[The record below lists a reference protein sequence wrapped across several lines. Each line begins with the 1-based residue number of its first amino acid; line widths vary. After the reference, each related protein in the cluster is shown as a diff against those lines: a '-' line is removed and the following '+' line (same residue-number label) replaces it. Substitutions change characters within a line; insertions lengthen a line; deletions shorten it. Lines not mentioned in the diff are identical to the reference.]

1 MTNVKNKVKALE
13 SAKVINSELKRLKI
27 DEWENYQVIKDAAIK
42 LAARAQAEA
51 DNIQNKQHT
60 GEDQLRGQF
69 AQILFQEI
77 LGYNNSISAVDG
89 NFNYM
94 EEKSALDSSRHAD
107 GLIGS
112 FSAGDESDR
121 KADLNVKAVVEWE
134 DARYDYDTTDISKGV
149 MQAFNYSALYHF
161 HSTLQ
166 KYVLVSNFLTLRLY
180 RGDVHSA
187 QEFDLTRLGEDKQ
200 LQTLLLFLHASRF
213 APNQEGGSVSDEFY
227 AVVPEDENP
236 AVTAEAAKELG
247 HLADELKQTHGYS
260 EKEINVLL
268 TRILFALFA
277 DDTEIFEGHKFTQ
290 FLEQYVSV
298 RPDGTT
304 NLITELNILFRVLNS
319 DYSEREKMGI
329 AKESFYG
336 SFPYV
341 NGDLFALEL
350 EPISLSVEILNKLRE
365 IAKLDWAM
373 VNPII
378 FGSMFEGALNAKK
391 RHSLGAHFTS
401 EVDIRK
407 VIDSLFLNEL
417 YDEFN
422 AILDSKI
429 AIKQKLVVFKKK
441 LANLNFLDPASGSG
455 NFLIVGYRELRRL
468 EHLVTY
474 ALLRENGMTDNKAN
488 DQMALFEEAS
498 DIDAAPGAGF
508 DKNGKYVTFWQ
519 DDGGVPLVA
528 VEVSQFNGIEIQ
540 DYAVDVARVGMWIMD
555 HLMNVEAQ
563 KMFFT
568 RGVFLRIPLHDGANI
583 VNANALTINWN
594 DVIAGEKLDYIMGN
608 PPFLGA
614 RNEDFTPQ
622 QKQDLISIQP
632 NLKGINSLDFVAGWY
647 LKLDE
652 IFRRNV
658 AMKAALVS
666 VNSIVQGAQA
676 KILLPELF
684 KRGIGIFFAH
694 QTFVWPNEG
703 ASVHVV
709 IVGLAKQLPQDRYLF
724 TYDTEQSDPQ
734 MEIVEQINEY
744 LMPVHSYHI
753 QNLTSQISGQ
763 PEMYFGSQPLDNN
776 NFYLDKDE
784 VQQIEKRYPEA
795 VKYIKTI
802 VGSQEI
808 TTNTTRQILDLNESN
823 VADWDEVAVIKQHVD
838 NVKQWRLQQLD
849 SNGQVKSTYKKL
861 ARTPWKYDTYNNR
874 PGRHI
879 MLPRQSSGSREYIP
893 MKIYEEGILSNAQA
907 YAIQSDDLYVMG
919 ILSTKMHNDWLATF
933 GGKFKSDY
941 RYSNEMVYN
950 TFVFPATTEQ
960 EQNEVRALMAE
971 IERIKN
977 VYIDTKNR
985 NMRYLYNP
993 KNMPLDL
1000 RNAHDNLD
1008 DYVAKLYL
1016 RDDYKDMTSQEWI
1029 DFLYE
1034 LYLEKNKQ

>member
-1 MTNVKNKVKALE
+1 MAKLKNKVKALE
-13 SAKVINSELKRLKI
+13 SATIINAELKRLKI
-27 DEWENYQVIKDAAIK
+27 NEWGNYQSIKNAAEK
-42 LAARAQAEA
+42 LAVRARSEAE
-51 DNIQNKQHT
+51 NVRNKQHT

-69 AQILFQEI
+69 ARILFQDI
-77 LGYNNSISAVDG
+77 LGYNDSISAINGD
-89 NFNYM
+89 FNYM
-94 EEKSALDSSRHAD
+94 EEKSALDSSKHAD
-107 GLIGS
+107 GLIGD
-112 FSAGDESDR
+112 FSIGDESDR
-121 KADLNVKAVVEWE
+121 KADLNVKAVIEWE
-134 DARYDYDTTDISKGV
+134 DARYDYDTTDSSKGV

-187 QEFDLTRLGEDKQ
+187 QEFDLTRLDEDKQ

-213 APNQEGGSVSDEFY
+213 APNKEGGSASDEFY

-290 FLEQYVSV
+290 FLEQYVTV

-304 NLITELNILFRVLNS
+304 NLITELNTLFRILNS
-319 DYSEREKMGI
+319 DYPEREKMGI

-350 EPISLSVEILNKLRE
+350 KPISLSVEILNKLRE
-365 IAKLDWAM
+365 IAKLNWAM

-378 FGSMFEGALNAKK
+378 FGSMFEGALNAEK

-407 VIDSLFLNEL
+407 VIDSLFLNDL

-422 AILDSKI
+422 TILDSKI

-474 ALLRENGMTDNKAN
+474 ALLRENGMTDNRTT

-508 DKNGKYVTFWQ
+508 DKKGKYVTFWQ

-594 DVIAGEKLDYIMGN
+594 DVIPGEKLDYIMGN

-622 QKQDLISIQP
+622 QKRDLKSIQP
-632 NLKGINSLDFVAGWY
+632 SLKGISSLDFVAGWF

-652 IFRRNV
+652 IFQRNV

-666 VNSIVQGAQA
+666 VNSIVQGVQA
-676 KILLPELF
+676 KILLPFLF
-684 KRGIGIFFAH
+684 KQGLRIFFAH

-709 IVGLAKQLPQDRYLF
+709 IIGLAKQLPQEKYLF
-724 TYDTEQSDPQ
+724 TYATEQSDPQ
-734 MEIVEQINEY
+734 MEVVEQINEY
-744 LMPVHSYHI
+744 LMPVHSYDI

-776 NFYLDKDE
+776 HFYLDEDE
-784 VQQIEKRYPEA
+784 VKQIEANFPDA
-795 VKYIKTI
+795 MKYIKVI
-802 VGSQEI
+802 VGAQEI
-808 TTNTTRQILDLNESN
+808 TTNKTRKILDLNDSN
-823 VADWDEVAVIKQHVD
+823 VADWDDVGVIKQHVSD
-838 NVKQWRLQQLD
+838 VKQWRLQQLD
-849 SNGQVKSTYKKL
+849 SSGQIKPTYKKL
-861 ARTPWKYDTYNNR
+861 AKTPWKYETYNNR

-879 MLPRQSSGSREYIP
+879 MLPRQSSGNREYIP

-919 ILSTKMHNDWLATF
+919 ILSTKMHNYWLATF

-950 TFVFPATTEQ
+950 TFVFPDASEI
-960 EQNEVRALMAE
+960 ERDKVRFLMAE

-977 VYIDTKNR
+977 VYIETKNR

-993 KNMPLDL
+993 GKMPLDL
-1000 RNAHDNLD
+1000 RNAHETLD
-1008 DYVAKLYL
+1008 DFVAKLYL
-1016 RDDYKDMTSQEWI
+1016 RDNYRDMTPQEWI
-1029 DFLYE
+1029 DFLYN
-1034 LYLEKNKQ
+1034 LYLEK